1 MVTCWTPCW
10 SGQANHALSTS
21 STALKSNVCES
32 LAPYDVASNVCLALG
47 GGASGQGGADLPRG
61 QGLTLVHFS
70 AQPKPFW
77 SHPPLS
83 PCLIDW
89 GKIMQPT
96 YPTNVLTLSREVDEC
111 KPLPV
116 GAQAVVHRLRHG
128 PGDGTLA
135 VRRFVDRILAR
146 LEEEKSLGA
155 AYFDGAAA
163 LSAWSVVGPA
173 STCSKYDKVR
183 QIT

>member
-1 MVTCWTPCW
+1 
-10 SGQANHALSTS
+10 
-21 STALKSNVCES
+21 
-32 LAPYDVASNVCLALG
+32 
-47 GGASGQGGADLPRG
+47 
-61 QGLTLVHFS
+61 
-70 AQPKPFW
+70 
-77 SHPPLS
+77 
-83 PCLIDW
+83 
-89 GKIMQPT
+89 MQPT

-173 STCSKYDKVR
+173 STCSKYPTTYLKSSFLELHAILRCFEHSLPDHPVMF
-183 QIT
+183 